1 MWRVVVMLAVAF
13 SAGCS
18 VSGKVQ
24 LHPRHESH
32 YLGAVGA
39 EVEFRHEF

>member
-1 MWRVVVMLAVAF
+1 MWRILVALAVAF

-24 LHPRHESH
+24 LHPGHESR

-39 EVEFRHEF
+39 EVEFSHEF